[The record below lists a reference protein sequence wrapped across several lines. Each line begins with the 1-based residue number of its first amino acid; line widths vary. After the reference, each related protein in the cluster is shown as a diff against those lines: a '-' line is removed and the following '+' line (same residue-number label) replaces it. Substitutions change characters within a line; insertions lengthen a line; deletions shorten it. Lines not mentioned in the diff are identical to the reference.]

1 MAAAAA
7 GRTVGVTVD
16 VPRETRSR
24 SRRPPSGDDR
34 GGYDIGWGAA
44 SAVAAVAV
52 VAGVTVNVVAGV
64 ASPALVRQAV
74 GVAVLAVVVY
84 ATFAVWM
91 WGWVRADRRVPSA
104 VLPPSART
112 VGAADLS
119 RVRES
124 RVLAATVAVRRD
136 RGALAQLADVC
147 AHTRVPQGAVSAARL
162 AARHLDDSDAEVSFA
177 ARRTAD
183 AAVTALAA
191 ALSDAESDA
200 VGAGFRVAVETRTA
214 DLRAAELR
222 HTVRR
227 HRRSTA
233 DDV

>member
-1 MAAAAA
+1 M
-7 GRTVGVTVD
+7 
-16 VPRETRSR
+16 
-24 SRRPPSGDDR
+24 
-34 GGYDIGWGAA
+34 
-44 SAVAAVAV
+44 AV
-52 VAGVTVNVVAGV
+52 VAAVTVNVVAGV

-104 VLPPSART
+104 VLPPSARP

-119 RVRES
+119 RVREG

-136 RGALAQLADVC
+136 RGALARLADVC

-191 ALSDAESDA
+191 ALSDVLSDVRRDA
-200 VGAGFRVAVETRTA
+200 VGGGFRVAVETRTA